1 MRISQHQLAN
11 IKIAVP
17 ATVTSV
23 LLALGALSAARL
35 TLRISSVTWR
45 YFLRPSP
52 DLAKQY
58 CSGAGNKDDDG
69 SPSPSPSLLLLWAVV
84 TGGTSGIGLEIAR
97 RLAQQGFCIMLVAR
111 NAERLDHV
119 AKEIGQEHGV
129 EVAWHSLDASTC
141 GPIEMQ
147 DFVNDLENKLR
158 TRAGSLGML
167 VNNVGVHNRRP
178 VSVKDMDP
186 DEVDRIITVNCS
198 FTVRITAALLPFLK
212 RHAASSPNT
221 RSAILNVS
229 SLTSTSPMPMLAVY
243 AATKAFCDQWS
254 RCLACEVEPW
264 RIDVRCVRPG
274 LTCTPMQGNNDDD
287 DASPLTVPEPS
298 LFMPPATRM
307 AHLCLNTF
315 ASSSWYSSFHI
326 SVPYFPHAVLFWCGL
341 VLPEWLQWKTA
352 RQMNNDNDTEQTE
365 MDTFNA
371 NAGPQL
377 HLHKSSILETSSD
390 PDKVEEVD
398 VDPNTLE
405 VVMSQTGCSR
415 EKATHALIETKGD
428 MVNSILLLS
437 S

>member
-1 MRISQHQLAN
+1 MGGGDGRDEWNWSGDGATAGATGILHHACGTQRGATGTCCQRNWRRAWRRGGMAFPGRGRIEIQH
-11 IKIAVP
+11 
-17 ATVTSV
+17 
-23 LLALGALSAARL
+23 
-35 TLRISSVTWR
+35 
-45 YFLRPSP
+45 
-52 DLAKQY
+52 
-58 CSGAGNKDDDG
+58 
-69 SPSPSPSLLLLWAVV
+69 
-84 TGGTSGIGLEIAR
+84 
-97 RLAQQGFCIMLVAR
+97 
-111 NAERLDHV
+111 
-119 AKEIGQEHGV
+119 
-129 EVAWHSLDASTC
+129 
-141 GPIEMQ
+141 
-147 DFVNDLENKLR
+147 FVNDLENKLR
-158 TRAGSLGML
+158 TYTRAGPSLRIPAHAHAGSLGML

-178 VSVKDMDP
+178 VSVEDMDP

-274 LTCTPMQGNNDDD
+274 LTCTPMQGNNDDN
-287 DASPLTVPEPS
+287 DASTSTVPVPS
-298 LFMPPATRM
+298 LFMPHPTRM

-341 VLPEWLQWKTA
+341 VLPEWLQWKAA
-352 RQMNNDNDTEQTE
+352 RQMHNDDDTEQTE
-365 MDTFNA
+365 MDAFNA
-371 NAGPQL
+371 NAGPPL
-377 HLHKSSILETSSD
+377 HVHKSSILEASSD
-390 PDKVEEVD
+390 PDKVEEEVEE

-405 VVMSQTGCSR
+405 LVMNQTGCSR

-437 S
+437 N